1 MIMGFIS
8 YSVSFL
14 QKRIHV
20 YESNYSEQAPQSI
33 VHEAKV
39 LLKFLE
45 DLKDEG
51 YYKSYEFINEQTNA
65 IKRLNSF
72 ILKNHESPFAMEK
85 FSKKPTSN
93 YKSQNYDFYKYLNFL
108 KLQIKSVG
116 CTLNRVPAVFYDI
129 LRYSQDVFN
138 SATSNTAYCFLLRDT
153 LLSYLAFEK
162 WNDERKFTTY
172 PMLIGRKYLSFF
184 DNKNNN
190 FDVYQKIQDI
200 IFDALDCGFNNLS
213 DIKFYLKK
221 EITSNYNFKKLV
233 NSLKSMMD
241 RIKQESVMIVESGYI
256 GTIPLLLSA
265 LDDRVDFRLFTTIP
279 YFYEL
284 YKEKFFTYEFQKL
297 RLFETIYCQNNL
309 FKISSVDNTGNISVC
324 ATSDGFVKKQAFA
337 ELRTWNKLV
346 SLD

>member
-108 KLQIKSVG
+108 KLQMKSVG

-200 IFDALDCGFNNLS
+200 IFDTLDCGFNNLS